1 MNSVR
6 SKIIQL
12 IHDIRPV
19 GQPDLSQPGAPLVD
33 GDFDSLDFASLLM
46 AVEDEFGITIDEE
59 SVHKV
64 GTLDGLTEFT
74 ENLIRA

>member
-1 MNSVR
+1 MSNVCSR
-6 SKIIQL
+6 IIKL
-12 IHDIRPV
+12 IHDICPL
-19 GQPDLSQPGAPLVD
+19 GTPDLSKPGAPLVD

-74 ENLIRA
+74 EGQIQT